1 MSSLRSRAW
10 TCSASLKKWGD
21 AMLKKCVQCGTVFDA
36 GGSDITCGKA
46 CSKERYSERK
56 REYRQRPEVKE
67 HRRECNREHQRASRI
82 MSSLAMLDAMKQA

>member
-1 MSSLRSRAW
+1 
-10 TCSASLKKWGD
+10 
-21 AMLKKCVQCGTVFDA
+21 MLKKCVQCGTVFDA